1 MRLSISL
8 LHYISFYTLKCLA
21 KCDIICC
28 LSGFGFTLMCLY
40 QPSILICII
49 KKESPKKKTNDYH
62 DLLAQRWLIY
72 PNPWNYLTWGFF
84 GFLAYYEKSSFM
96 HITLLLKRVEPISD
110 DLLFPNWKHWVGSGK
125 ILKSFRK
132 WLGVLFWWLKSS
144 GQNAAEGQNG
154 ATNTPWALDSLSCFM
169 GFGIRCIGGY

>member
-1 MRLSISL
+1 MISFEYKSSRMRLSISL
-8 LHYISFYTLKCLA
+8 LHCISFYTLKCLA

-72 PNPWNYLTWGFF
+72 PNPWNYLTWGFW
-84 GFLAYYEKSSFM
+84 GFFAYYEKSSFM
-96 HITLLLKRVEPISD
+96 HITLLLKRVEPISELGQERFGN
-110 DLLFPNWKHWVGSGK
+110 LLISGWEFCSDSQRVAARMQ
-125 ILKSFRK
+125 LKARMERLTL
-132 WLGVLFWWLKSS
+132 LGPWIAWAVL
-144 GQNAAEGQNG
+144 
-154 ATNTPWALDSLSCFM
+154 WALE
-169 GFGIRCIGGY
+169 